1 MAIKHTGTL
10 SRVRPKSI
18 IGRTLL
24 MASLLLGGI
33 AVSAKTLS
41 HTVALPG
48 RLHDEGWKTR
58 HEAKLVEAR
67 SRPVDLVLLGD
78 SITANYELIGPEP
91 LRDYSG
97 VWQQYYADRNAL
109 NLGFSG
115 DGTRHLLWRITHG
128 ELDGVAPKVAIVLI
142 GTNDI
147 GYLSLSPEDTIAGI
161 EAVLAEL
168 HRRLPTTKV
177 LLVGLLPS
185 SRGARVQAATTKINS
200 ALASHYGQG
209 GLPFVTYQD
218 ISRAFFKGGIL
229 DTSLFSD
236 PKQVPPE
243 PALHPSPDGQER
255 MAAALEPT
263 LSRLLGDRRHDR

>member
-10 SRVRPKSI
+10 SRVSPKSI
-18 IGRTLL
+18 IELTLL
-24 MASLLLGGI
+24 MAFLLLGGI
-33 AVSAKTLS
+33 AISAMTLS
-41 HTVALPG
+41 HAVAPSE
-48 RLHDEGWKTR
+48 RLDDENWKTR

-67 SRPVDLVLLGD
+67 ARPIGLVLLGD
-78 SITANYELIGPEP
+78 SITANYELIGPEQS
-91 LRDYSG
+91 RDYSR

-128 ELDGVAPKVAIVLI
+128 EIDGVAPKVAIVLI

-168 HRRLPTTKV
+168 HLRLPTTKI

-185 SRGARVQAATTKINS
+185 NRGARYKPRRPKLTPHWPS
-200 ALASHYGQG
+200 
-209 GLPFVTYQD
+209 VTD
-218 ISRAFFKGGIL
+218 KAG
-229 DTSLFSD
+229 
-236 PKQVPPE
+236 
-243 PALHPSPDGQER
+243 HPS
-255 MAAALEPT
+255 
-263 LSRLLGDRRHDR
+263 